1 MEIDDQNSLTLS
13 EVKGLV
19 TVTGRAIGS
28 KGSQGGRG
36 ILYGNNK
43 VYSWQL
49 PWIEKQPENIQFGW
63 HFGFTAEG
71 KLLCDIATMN
81 TGGSK
86 TKLHKVKFY
95 EANITNA
102 EAQLAKGKEE
112 LANLEKEIAAKK
124 IIVDNAHNAVFICVC
139 EPFVAFT
146 T

>member
-49 PWIEKQPENIQFGW
+49 PW
-63 HFGFTAEG
+63 
-71 KLLCDIATMN
+71 
-81 TGGSK
+81 
-86 TKLHKVKFY
+86 
-95 EANITNA
+95 
-102 EAQLAKGKEE
+102 
-112 LANLEKEIAAKK
+112 
-124 IIVDNAHNAVFICVC
+124 
-139 EPFVAFT
+139 
-146 T
+146 